1 MSDNTVDD
9 QTKDDEDTEFAVTEI
24 TDDQG
29 SAGSI
34 DDDQGSAGSAD
45 DDEGFEEIVITGQEV
60 VEELQRLIPA
70 ALESAEAANKASRLG
85 LDALTKIANSGESV
99 QRASKRLAETFEKQ
113 AVIIKSI
120 YIGGFSM
127 LFIGILI
134 FGVMSAQISSRV
146 AELDTVIVAASKRI
160 TNLNSGLEAFESI
173 RFAVRNV
180 AEQQQAQTAQVL
192 LLAEQLQNT
201 EALVV
206 KMGVELPQIAATHL
220 DGSLVGLQNESKSTT
235 QGLSE
240 QQAAMVA
247 LSADVVKI
255 ERRMASVQEALNG
268 SAQLSRDVEALLT
281 LERARYLD
289 TINAQIQLQKDTAA
303 GIPPPDEPGTIR
315 YQAPR

>member
-70 ALESAEAANKASRLG
+70 ALESAEAANKASKLG

>member
-70 ALESAEAANKASRLG
+70 ALESAEAANKASKLG

-127 LFIGILI
+127 LFIGII
-134 FGVMSAQISSRV
+134 VFGVMSVQISSRV

-160 TNLNSGLEAFESI
+160 TNLNSGLEAFESV
-173 RFAVRNV
+173 RLAVRNV
-180 AEQQQAQTAQVL
+180 AEQQQAQTAQLL
-192 LLAEQLQNT
+192 LLAEQLRNT

-206 KMGVELPQIAATHL
+206 KMGVELPQSAATHL

-289 TINAQIQLQKDTAA
+289 TINAQIQLQKDAAA